1 MTSQNLLLA
10 GAVLLL
16 CVGGLEAQTYVDRQ
30 GGSVQTV
37 ASIPYDYAPLGPGQ
51 HNLTVTSST
60 ALTLPP
66 GARFARLCASTATVR
81 YTTDGLTTPTAS
93 LGQPLFAGA
102 CQELSG
108 AKVLNALRAI
118 SSGGVL
124 DVEYF
129 Q

>member
-1 MTSQNLLLA
+1 MASKNLFLA

-16 CVGGLEAQTYVDRQ
+16 CVGGLEAQTYLDRQ
-30 GGSVQTV
+30 GGNAQTV
-37 ASIPYDYAPLGPGQ
+37 ASIPYDYWPLAPGQ
-51 HNLTVTSST
+51 HNLTVASST
-60 ALTLPP
+60 ALTLPT

-81 YTTDGLTTPTAS
+81 YTTDGIKTPTAS

-102 CQELSG
+102 CVELAG
-108 AKVLNALRAI
+108 ARVLNNLRFI
-118 SSGGVL
+118 SSGAVL